1 MVSSNTSSSS
11 SSYESE
17 EEFRRYFHNLVD
29 EILDPLVSKARE
41 YGTLE
46 LEQLGGV
53 FRTTQGFSSAGAKE
67 NLQVA
72 TWFYAQ
78 GKAARWTA
86 AVRRGEAPST
96 DTVLDLMV
104 YCMMYLK
111 ITETGEWWTEQPKE
125 MASEALRGVSVDP
138 LVPRP
143 QSGPWNSPEYKEG
156 RSPRKLNPSV
166 NLED

>member
-1 MVSSNTSSSS
+1 MVDRNLQ
-11 SSYESE
+11 SE
-17 EEFRRYFHNLVD
+17 QAFRQYFHDLVD
-29 EILDPLVSKARE
+29 AVLDPLVSKARE
-41 YGTLE
+41 YGTIE

-53 FRTTQGFSSAGAKE
+53 FRTTQGFGPSTAQA

-86 AVRRGEAPST
+86 AVRRGETPSV

-111 ITETGEWWTEQPKE
+111 ITETGEWWSDIPE
-125 MASEALRGVSVDP
+125 MDETVFPSASEHWLGT
-138 LVPRP
+138 
-143 QSGPWNSPEYKEG
+143 EG
-156 RSPRKLNPSV
+156 RPPSPRASETV
-166 NLED
+166 SEGGEQ

>member
-1 MVSSNTSSSS
+1 MVDRNLQ
-11 SSYESE
+11 SE
-17 EEFRRYFHNLVD
+17 QAFCQYFYDLVD
-29 EILDPLVSKARE
+29 AVLDPLMSKARE
-41 YGTLE
+41 YGTTE

-53 FRTTQGFSSAGAKE
+53 FRATQGFEPSTSQA

-86 AVRRGEAPST
+86 AVRRGETPST
-96 DTVLDLMV
+96 DTVLDLMI

-111 ITETGEWWTEQPKE
+111 ITETGEWWPDIPEDDEKVSPSASDDISAPKYRE
-125 MASEALRGVSVDP
+125 PTSWTV
-138 LVPRP
+138 
-143 QSGPWNSPEYKEG
+143 EG
-156 RSPRKLNPSV
+156 YVKGRTPRKINPSV

>member
-1 MVSSNTSSSS
+1 MVSSNPNSHVQ
-11 SSYESE
+11 ESE
-17 EEFRRYFHNLVD
+17 QAFRQYFHDLVD
-29 EILDPLVSKARE
+29 AVLDPLVSKARE
-41 YGTLE
+41 YGTIE

-53 FRTTQGFSSAGAKE
+53 FRTTQGFGSSNAQA

-86 AVRRGEAPST
+86 AVRRGETPSA

-111 ITETGEWWTEQPKE
+111 VTETGEWWSDISEKHEKVSPS
-125 MASEALRGVSVDP
+125 ASESAP
-138 LVPRP
+138 AP
-143 QSGPWNSPEYKEG
+143 QAQLNILWGNKEYVEG
-156 RSPRKLNPSV
+156 RTPRKINPSI